1 MNWSCLVIPCLLASM
16 FHLPLSLAAH
26 SPGEQM
32 AEAAT
37 RFLEALTPDQRK
49 IAQFNFDDEERK
61 NWHYVPRQ
69 RQGIPWSQLS
79 LDQQHLAHALL
90 GSTLSAQGLL
100 KTASIIRLE
109 EILRALE
116 RGRGPVRDPGLYY
129 LTLFGQPGPRST
141 WGWRLDGHHLSLNLT
156 LIKGQPVSLT
166 PTFFGANPAT
176 VPSGPHAGLRV
187 LAAEEDLGRRL
198 ITSLDTDQRRVA
210 ILPGAVPSDI
220 ILNPQRAATRL
231 EPEGLSMDRMTAAQR
246 EILWSLIQTYVRNY
260 RSELAEVDLR
270 RILEAGP
277 DRIHFAWAGGFEPG
291 EPHYYRVQGPT
302 FILEYDNVQ
311 NNANHIHTVWRD
323 SANDFG
329 ADLLRQ
335 HYENHPHPHP

>member
-1 MNWSCLVIPCLLASM
+1 MIRFWLVALSSFASLL
-16 FHLPLSLAAH
+16 PVPAH

-37 RFLEALTPDQRK
+37 RFLEALTPDQREL
-49 IAQFNFDDEERK
+49 ARFEFEHEERK
-61 NWHYVPRQ
+61 NWHYVPRP
-69 RQGIPWSQLS
+69 RQGIPWNQLS

-90 GSTLSAQGLL
+90 GSALSAQGLL

-109 EILRALE
+109 EILRELE

-129 LTLFGQPGPRST
+129 LTIFGQPGPQAT

-156 LIKGQPVSLT
+156 LIEGQPVSLT
-166 PTFFGANPAT
+166 PTFLGANPAT
-176 VPSGPHAGLRV
+176 VPSGPQAGLRV

-198 ITSLDTDQRRVA
+198 ITSLDADQRPVA

-220 ILNPQRAATRL
+220 ILSPQRAARRL
-231 EPEGLSMDRMTAAQR
+231 EPAGLSMDRMTVSQR

-260 RSELAEVDLR
+260 RTELAEADLR
-270 RILEAGP
+270 KIREAGSG
-277 DRIHFAWAGGFEPG
+277 RIHFAWAGGLEPG

-335 HYENHPHPHP
+335 HYETHPHPHP